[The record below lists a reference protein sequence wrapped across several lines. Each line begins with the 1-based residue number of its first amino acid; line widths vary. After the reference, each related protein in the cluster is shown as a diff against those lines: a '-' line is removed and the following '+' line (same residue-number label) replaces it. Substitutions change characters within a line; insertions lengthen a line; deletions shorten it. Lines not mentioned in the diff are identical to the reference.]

1 MSNRYNVYL
10 RNTTTGKEYYHQ
22 LFGNNEWYET
32 FTNYLQSI
40 GANTDDEWIEEIKV
54 PDLMELV
61 KAIDETVW
69 FNILSKE
76 PMKKNTMAHSF
87 MGVDM
92 YSPYF
97 DFTANFVSYE
107 EETDSTFVY
116 SPIYQIANQI
126 ANNSYVFTSY
136 GLVNWLERNNAI
148 ENTKIKFTKH
158 AYMTENALLEKGE
171 PIIIG
176 DLKKEFELYISYN

>member
-1 MSNRYNVYL
+1 MQQKGKNIKMSNRYNVYL
-10 RNTTTGKEYYHQ
+10 RNTKTGEEYYHQ

-54 PDLMELV
+54 PDLLELV

-69 FNILSKE
+69 FDIISKE
-76 PMKKNTMAHSF
+76 PFQKNTMIHSF
-87 MGVDM
+87 MGIDM

-97 DFTANFVSYE
+97 DFTANFVSYD
-107 EETDSTFVY
+107 EETDSPFGY
-116 SPIYQIANQI
+116 SPIYQIARQL
-126 ANNSYVFTSY
+126 ANTGYIFTSY
-136 GLVNWLERNNAI
+136 NLVNWLEQ
-148 ENTKIKFTKH
+148 KGH
-158 AYMTENALLEKGE
+158 SYMVENAMHSQGE
-171 PIIIG
+171 PIVIG